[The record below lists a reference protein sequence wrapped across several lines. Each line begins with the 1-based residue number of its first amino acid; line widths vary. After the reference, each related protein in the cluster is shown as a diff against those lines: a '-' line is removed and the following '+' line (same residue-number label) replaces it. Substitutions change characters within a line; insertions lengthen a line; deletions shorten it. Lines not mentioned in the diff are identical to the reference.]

1 MASYDELKFDYEILI
16 ENISGLKNGKRE
28 TTVGEWKNISVYKYP
43 TISESM
49 FGASTPNG
57 VNVLHRRN

>member
-28 TTVGEWKNISVYKYP
+28 TTVGE
-43 TISESM
+43 
-49 FGASTPNG
+49 
-57 VNVLHRRN
+57 